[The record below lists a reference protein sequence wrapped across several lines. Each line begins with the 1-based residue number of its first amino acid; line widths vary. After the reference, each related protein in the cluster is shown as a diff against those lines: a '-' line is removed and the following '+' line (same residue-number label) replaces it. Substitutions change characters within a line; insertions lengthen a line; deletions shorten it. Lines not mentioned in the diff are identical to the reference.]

1 MINKLLERNPRRL
14 FMIGDL
20 SKFIMPRLPHS
31 LSDAFDEPLEVPEVE
46 ALLYAKHLWEEEQ
59 KTT

>member
-1 MINKLLERNPRRL
+1 
-14 FMIGDL
+14 MIGGL